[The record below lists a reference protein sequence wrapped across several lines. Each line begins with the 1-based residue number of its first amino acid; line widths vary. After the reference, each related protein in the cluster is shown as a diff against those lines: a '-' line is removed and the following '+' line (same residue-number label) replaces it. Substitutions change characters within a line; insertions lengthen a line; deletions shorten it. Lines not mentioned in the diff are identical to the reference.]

1 MLKGDFY
8 HHFLE
13 EAKCIETITNKERV
27 QKKINDTCLQNTF
40 IRLNSMEDSKRVRFE
55 VKPLGF

>member
-13 EAKCIETITNKERV
+13 EAKAIENIPQKDRL
-27 QKKINDTCLQNTF
+27 QKKINENCLQNTF
-40 IRLNSMEDSKRVRFE
+40 IRLNCMEDAKRVEF
-55 VKPLGF
+55 